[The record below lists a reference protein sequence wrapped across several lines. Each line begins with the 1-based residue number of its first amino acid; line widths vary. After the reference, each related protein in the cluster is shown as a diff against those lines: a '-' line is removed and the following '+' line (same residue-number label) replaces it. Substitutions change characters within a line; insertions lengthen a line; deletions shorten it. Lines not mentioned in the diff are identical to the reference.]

1 MATLNPYLNFNGNTE
16 EAFNFYKSVFGGD
29 FTNLMRF
36 KDMPPS
42 EEGGDKI
49 SSEFKNFIMHVSLPI
64 GDSVLMGSDCIEEF
78 GQKAVFGNSNYIS
91 VTPES
96 EEETRLLFKELSEGG
111 EVEMPLEKMFWGD
124 LFASFTDKFGIKWM
138 LNYAMENN

>member
-16 EAFNFYKSVFGGD
+16 EAFSFYKSVFGGD

-42 EEGGDKI
+42 VENGENVTQ
-49 SSEFKNFIMHVSLPI
+49 EYENYIMHVSLPI
-64 GDSVLMGSDCIEEF
+64 GDSILMGSDCIEAF
-78 GQKAVFGNSNYIS
+78 GQKAVLGSSNYVS

-96 EEETRLLFKELSEGG
+96 ERETRRIFKELSLGG
-111 EVEMPLEKMFWGD
+111 EVEMPLEEMFWGD
-124 LFASFTDKFGIKWM
+124 LFASFSDKFGIKWM
-138 LNYAMENN
+138 LNYAIPE

>member
-36 KDMPPS
+36 KEMPPG
-42 EEGGDKI
+42 EIGADKI
-49 SSEFKNFIMHVSLPI
+49 PEEYENQIMHVSLPI

-78 GQKAVFGNSNYIS
+78 GQKAVFGSSNYVS
-91 VTPES
+91 VTPEN
-96 EEETRLLFKELSEGG
+96 EKETRRLFKELSAGG
-111 EVEMPLEKMFWGD
+111 EAEMPLEEMFWGD

-138 LNYAMENN
+138 LNYAIQE

>member
-36 KDMPPS
+36 KEIPPS
-42 EEGGDKI
+42 GENGQNIPEEYG
-49 SSEFKNFIMHVSLPI
+49 NYIMHVSLPI
-64 GDSVLMGSDCIEEF
+64 GDSVLMGSDCIEAF
-78 GQKAVFGNSNYIS
+78 GQKAIFGSSNYVS

-96 EEETRLLFKELSEGG
+96 EEETRRLFKELSGDG
-111 EVEMPLEKMFWGD
+111 EIEMPLEQMFWGD

-138 LNYAMENN
+138 LNYALEK